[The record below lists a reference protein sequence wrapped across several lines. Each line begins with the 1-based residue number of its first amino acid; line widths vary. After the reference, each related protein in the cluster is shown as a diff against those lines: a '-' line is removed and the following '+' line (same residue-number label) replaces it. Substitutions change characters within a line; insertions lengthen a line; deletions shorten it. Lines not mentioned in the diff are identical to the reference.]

1 MNLRKLAYTG
11 KFVQKGFIILWA
23 SAIIWF
29 YLGNLVNFHQNRIW
43 GKLLIPACFTHSSVN
58 NKDFGSLLNSESDSF
73 SSILDV
79 NLDIV
84 SHGAELQIT
93 PAELDVEVQI
103 FIEDV
108 IPSYSAHL
116 TGTLL
121 RGPPIA

>member
-1 MNLRKLAYTG
+1 MKKLAYTG
-11 KFVQKGFIILWA
+11 KLVQKGFIILWA

-79 NLDIV
+79 NLDIIT
-84 SHGAELQIT
+84 HGTGTIILPI
-93 PAELDVEVQI
+93 ELDVVGQLL
-103 FIEDV
+103 IEDNL
-108 IPSYSAHL
+108 PSYSTHI